1 MAETSGFQ
9 GTSED
14 AISRPYAAKRTRIK
28 NISIWLMIIGLAV
41 EAIGAPYLIFIYLP
55 YYIPDHPSLLDGV
68 SVILSF
74 LMFWGT
80 PLFLAGVALWA
91 RGLHTGDPRFDAT
104 VRWSLSI
111 AALFLLVGALFYI
124 LKFLFI
130 YNGSNFSDYILLNII
145 GGLFSSLGM
154 LAAMIGA
161 FLLVRKAMNAGL
173 NLAAF
178 R

>member
-1 MAETSGFQ
+1 M
-9 GTSED
+9 
-14 AISRPYAAKRTRIK
+14 
-28 NISIWLMIIGLAV
+28 L
-41 EAIGAPYLIFIYLP
+41 
-55 YYIPDHPSLLDGV
+55 
-68 SVILSF
+68 
-74 LMFWGT
+74 WGT
-80 PLFLAGVALWA
+80 PLFLAGVALWV

-104 VRWSLSI
+104 VKWSLSI

-124 LKFLFI
+124 LQFLFI

-145 GGLFSSLGM
+145 GGLFNSLGT